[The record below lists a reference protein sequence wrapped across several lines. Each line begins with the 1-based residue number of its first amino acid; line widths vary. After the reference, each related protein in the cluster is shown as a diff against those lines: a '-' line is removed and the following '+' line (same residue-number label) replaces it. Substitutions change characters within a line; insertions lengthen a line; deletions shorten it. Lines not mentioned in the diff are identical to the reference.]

1 MKLTKIVLFATC
13 LIFLTIF
20 ITSCASSHSSRAPLV
35 ITPYSQELSV
45 TGVDVI
51 TILFD
56 EVIPGKPLNE
66 TVWDNAV
73 GPFWDIKESSQ
84 IGFTQ
89 DSSRSWPVGFS
100 VGVAGGSGGHTS
112 TGGGVGVTTG
122 PKLTKTRIII
132 PFGKIFSRI
141 FESAIRTNIK
151 HYTVCYTPTCASQSS
166 AQNALKIKIINV
178 SVWEEPINHLNL
190 IVHGNS
196 TFLKNGKVVKDY
208 EFDKPLLSQNLGTS
222 ESSPNTF
229 RNEMNRV
236 ANMLAQDASTD
247 IINNT
252 LK

>member
-1 MKLTKIVLFATC
+1 MKRNKIILFATC
-13 LIFLTIF
+13 LIFLATF
-20 ITSCASSHSSRAPLV
+20 ITSCTSSQSRRAPLV
-35 ITPYSQELSV
+35 ITPYSQQLSV
-45 TGVDVI
+45 IGVDDI

-73 GPFWDIKESSQ
+73 GPFWDVKESSQ

-89 DSSRSWPVGFS
+89 DSSRSWPVMFS
-100 VGVAGGSGGHTS
+100 VGVGGFSGGHTS

-122 PKLTKTRIII
+122 PKLAKTRIII
-132 PFGKIFSRI
+132 PFGNVFSRI

-151 HYTVCYTPTCASQSS
+151 HYTACYTPTCASQSS
-166 AQNALKIKIINV
+166 ARTALKIKIINV

-190 IVHGNS
+190 TVHGNS

-208 EFDKPLLSQNLGTS
+208 EFDKSIRAQNLGTS
-222 ESSPNTF
+222 ASSPNTF
-229 RNEMNRV
+229 MNEMNRIS
-236 ANMLAQDASTD
+236 NMLAQDASTD